1 MANPSSSFSHQTMP
15 SRPHQGGSHHQFTS
29 HHRAPM
35 HHNTSAQAGFGGIY
49 ISKFIQFDRKHFY
62 SHISWLLYSL
72 FVFLLSGHSQSGG
85 MPSYSS
91 NAPSG
96 DLMYYP
102 DQRSSHPANRS
113 RHHPGASTHL
123 SDVSYPISSH
133 NRTHMFSARQQQP
146 QAPHVNTLSVLICI

>member
-1 MANPSSSFSHQTMP
+1 MLC
-15 SRPHQGGSHHQFTS
+15 
-29 HHRAPM
+29 
-35 HHNTSAQAGFGGIY
+35 
-49 ISKFIQFDRKHFY
+49 FI
-62 SHISWLLYSL
+62 
-72 FVFLLSGHSQSGG
+72 LSGQSQSGG

-123 SDVSYPISSH
+123 SDVSYPISSQ
-133 NRTHMFSARQQQP
+133 NRTHMFSARQQQQP
-146 QAPHVNTLSVLICI
+146 QASQTMSFGNVSKYYIKHIYIYTSVNNALVNVMKL